1 MHRRRWVR
9 PAPVINATL
18 PDCFFGSTIS
28 IDTFLSFI
36 YVRRAFF
43 LAYLGE

>member
-1 MHRRRWVR
+1 MHRSRWVR

-18 PDCFFGSTIS
+18 PDAFLARPYLLIL
-28 IDTFLSFI
+28 FLSFI
-36 YVRRAFF
+36 YVRRAFL